1 MYAEPTYREVSKEE
15 FFASVGQ
22 MNVHPSIQ
30 GRYPYTA
37 LWMTPIG
44 SIQGKTV
51 DYIPEGKAL
60 PLTRYYAR
68 A

>member
-1 MYAEPTYREVSKEE
+1 MHVEPTWREVSKEE
-15 FFASVGQ
+15 FFVTVGQ
-22 MNVHPSIQ
+22 LNVHLSIQ

-37 LWMTPIG
+37 LWNTPMG
-44 SIQGKTV
+44 HVKGKTV

-60 PLTRYYAR
+60 PLTRYYAP